1 MTCEAEGTPLA
12 GVSTLQRHYNATWSC
27 PIERRELVACPA
39 GERQARAWPRVVAVI
54 SWIVLVMVLCWY
66 YVFPWLERVLP
77 ENF

>member
-1 MTCEAEGTPLA
+1 M
-12 GVSTLQRHYNATWSC
+12 S
-27 PIERRELVACPA
+27 PIDTGKGRRDRKGGDRKG

>member
-1 MTCEAEGTPLA
+1 MSPIDTGKDRRNRKGGDREG
-12 GVSTLQRHYNATWSC
+12 GD
-27 PIERRELVACPA
+27 
-39 GERQARAWPRVVAVI
+39 RQARAWPRVVAVI